1 MIELDSKKRMSAS
14 DLCINRGFRVIV
26 KDLSI
31 QLKIGELVGVLGP
44 NGAGKSTLLCA
55 LSGECS
61 VSGGSLFMNGT
72 LLDTLSIKDQ
82 ARKRA
87 VLPQHCILT
96 FNLAVS
102 EVVQM
107 GAYAYPEANPEQ
119 VHAWVNDCLFDLDL
133 LQLAQSNY
141 MELSGGQQQRVQLAR
156 VLVQAYAIAQY
167 QGHAWILLDEPS
179 SSLDPRHQQ
188 LLIKKIHELTR
199 TKNFGV
205 IVIMHDLNLAAF
217 WFDRLLLMKQGALIV
232 EGTPIKTLTADNL
245 FECFDIPMHVLPHPL
260 NKEKIVVVTGQ

>member
-1 MIELDSKKRMSAS
+1 MNEVDFKKRISS
-14 DLCINRGFRVIV
+14 YDVCIKRGSRIIV

-31 QLKIGELVGVLGP
+31 QLKIGELVGVLGA

-55 LSGECS
+55 LSGECP
-61 VSGGSLFMNGT
+61 VSTGSLCLNGA
-72 LLDTLSIKDQ
+72 LLDSLSIKDQ
-82 ARKRA
+82 ARKRV
-87 VLPQHCILT
+87 VLPQHCMLT

-156 VLVQAYAIAQY
+156 VLVQAHAIAHY

-188 LLIKKIHELTR
+188 LLIKKIHGLTR

-205 IVIMHDLNLAAF
+205 TVVMHDLNLAAF
-217 WFDRLLLMKQGALIV
+217 WCDRLLLMKQGVLIA
-232 EGTPIKTLTADNL
+232 EGCPIETLTADNL
-245 FECFDIPMHVLPHPL
+245 FQCFDMPMLVLPHPL
-260 NKEKIVVVTGQ
+260 NKEKIVIVSGQ